1 MKGRFKDRA
10 KQITLIVLFLII
22 SVLTISLIAGRIS
35 TQEIIV
41 LKKNGINT
49 SIPLDQQMEF
59 FEKKDILKSEYKY
72 FKGTIVTN
80 VNQLKDKTLI
90 YKLKSGSPIPTSAL
104 MEPNG
109 AGQFAAVMPEGR
121 TVYMLPEA
129 VNGLPPVQ
137 EGDLINIALSYK
149 QKAGEEDDTESIQTG
164 MLLYNVKIYKIIDT
178 SIYVDVSLEQHL
190 VLSTASQLGT
200 FVFQIPGQKTDLC
213 GEDNNCDIDG
223 SAPSVIKQSDIF
235 DAILNKTYSNTD
247 TNTSG
252 QSSDKNKTTAED
264 LSNNVVSSKE
274 SKDESD
280 TSKSTNKEEENQND
294 NSGGNAGGDEDEQ

>member
-10 KQITLIVLFLII
+10 KQITLIALFLII

-72 FKGTIVTN
+72 FKGTVVTN

-90 YKLKSGSPIPTSAL
+90 YKLKAGSPIPATAL

-129 VNGLPPVQ
+129 VLGLPPVQ

-149 QKAGEEDDTESIQTG
+149 QKAGEEDDTESVQTG
-164 MLLYNVKIYKIIDT
+164 ILLSNIKIYKIIDNN
-178 SIYVDVSLEQHL
+178 IYVDVSLEEHL

-200 FVFQIPGQKTDLC
+200 FVYQIPGQKSELC
-213 GEDNNCDIDG
+213 GENDTNCDTSDSDSTI
-223 SAPSVIKQSDIF
+223 IKQGDIF
-235 DAILNKTYSNTD
+235 DAILNKTYSNI
-247 TNTSG
+247 TSNNNIK
-252 QSSDKNKTTAED
+252 QDSDEDSATAEE
-264 LSNNVVSSKE
+264 LSKNVVSPKD
-274 SKDESD
+274 SKDDSD
-280 TSKSTNKEEENQND
+280 NKKEEETNSE
-294 NSGGNAGGDEDEQ
+294 NSGGNTGGDSDEQQ

>member
-10 KQITLIVLFLII
+10 KQITLIALFLII

-72 FKGTIVTN
+72 FKGTVVTN

-90 YKLKSGSPIPTSAL
+90 YKLKAGSPIPATAL

-129 VNGLPPVQ
+129 VLGLPPVQ

-149 QKAGEEDDTESIQTG
+149 QKAGEEDDTESVQTG
-164 MLLYNVKIYKIIDT
+164 ILLSNIKIYKIIDNN
-178 SIYVDVSLEQHL
+178 IYVDVSLEEHL

-200 FVFQIPGQKTDLC
+200 FVYQIPGQKSELC
-213 GEDNNCDIDG
+213 GENDTNCDTGG
-223 SAPSVIKQSDIF
+223 SDSTIIKQGDIF
-235 DAILNKTYSNTD
+235 DAILNKTYSNT
-247 TNTSG
+247 TSNNSIN
-252 QSSDKNKTTAED
+252 QDSDEDSTTAEE
-264 LSNNVVSSKE
+264 LSKNVVSPKD
-274 SKDESD
+274 SKDDSD
-280 TSKSTNKEEENQND
+280 NKKEEETNSE
-294 NSGGNAGGDEDEQ
+294 NSGGNTGGDSDEQQ